1 MRKILAVKFLQL
13 VKVRFADI
21 HSLYL
26 LGFTRSYS
34 DFYEKTSCVV
44 TIDIQDSHIL
54 MLWEKDLFSAGY
66 EI

>member
-26 LGFTRSYS
+26 LGFTRSY
-34 DFYEKTSCVV
+34 EKTSCVV

-54 MLWEKDLFSAGY
+54 ILWEKDLFSAGY